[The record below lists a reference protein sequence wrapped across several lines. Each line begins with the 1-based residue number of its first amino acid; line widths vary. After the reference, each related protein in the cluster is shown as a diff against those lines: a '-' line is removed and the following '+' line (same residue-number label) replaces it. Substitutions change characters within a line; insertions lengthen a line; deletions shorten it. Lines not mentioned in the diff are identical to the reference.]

1 MGLKAPKDTVMK
13 KFGLYTTQ
21 GSSASLPA
29 DRIRCNNIVLPTDRH
44 PGKTKLWVVFTAH
57 GPTGAVWADSMEDAL
72 DELVD
77 ADLAGAILLDEN
89 HVAPEDEEHI
99 ARLGNNGAPCDLSD
113 VVVEKVDFANQ
124 RNFEL
129 LLKLAEARGAGHDNL
144 DF

>member
-1 MGLKAPKDTVMK
+1 MK

-29 DRIRCNNIVLPTDRH
+29 DRIRCNDIVLPTDRY
-44 PGKTKLWVVFTAH
+44 PGKTKLWVVFTSH
-57 GPTGAVWADSMEDAL
+57 GPAGAVWADSMEEAL

-77 ADLAGAILLDEN
+77 ADLARAI
-89 HVAPEDEEHI
+89 VVSEDGSYSGIEGEHI
-99 ARLGNNGAPCDLSD
+99 VRLGNNGTPCDLSD

>member
-1 MGLKAPKDTVMK
+1 MK
-13 KFGLYTTQ
+13 KYSLYTTH
-21 GSSASLPA
+21 GSPASLPA
-29 DRIRCNNIVLPTDRH
+29 DRIMCNDIVLPTDRY
-44 PGKTKLWVVFTAH
+44 PGKTKLWVVSTSH

-72 DELVD
+72 DVLVD

-99 ARLGNNGAPCDLSD
+99 ARLGNNGSPCDLSD
-113 VVVEKVDFANQ
+113 VVVEKVDFENR